1 MPKRFDAYR
10 MKDGA
15 TPLSEAFFNPVFGDI
30 DSRIADLEERRADL
44 QAVMEELSKFGLQ
57 RIDVLTSRAMNEMN
71 AVLVEL
77 RDVRDELTAGT
88 KLAAAIQAEQS
99 ARGQAIAQAV
109 QAEAVARTEAVAELA
124 SASAAAMAQE
134 AAARAAA
141 IAQATA
147 LPSAAT
153 ITYDAAGRVSGATET
168 LPAGERITTFT
179 YADGDRVASMAVALA
194 GNTRITTY
202 GYDGQGRM
210 GGYAVV
216 EG

>member
-15 TPLSEAFFNPVFGDI
+15 TPLSEAFFNPVFGDL

-109 QAEAVARTEAVAELA
+109 QAEAVARTEAVAK
-124 SASAAAMAQE
+124 
-134 AAARAAA
+134 
-141 IAQATA
+141 ATA

-153 ITYDAAGRVSGATET
+153 INYDAAGRVSGATET

-179 YADGDRVASMAVALA
+179 YADGDRVASMAVTLA

-210 GGYAVV
+210 GGYAVM